1 MLHSIR
7 KIRQIKRRIH
17 LFRRLDCKQ
26 AIETAISG
34 HFDGYHLAHDAAAE
48 VVEMYGTE
56 RVSFVL
62 ACTIQHL
69 KTDGRFSKETK
80 EWADSFI
87 IPENMG
93 RGMDLNADYVV
104 TSHPAVLDGFIGL
117 ARNEMREHGSEKVTG
132 QISQETKGF
141 SVDGHFGTWHT
152 AEGKEIAGESFFR
165 IWEYRGRNYCERRR
179 KAGCG
184 RRGAWI

>member
-1 MLHSIR
+1 MQRMEIQEIQTAEKVYPPLYLSDLSYAVEHGNADAYLDS
-7 KIRQIKRRIH
+7 RR
-17 LFRRLDCKQ
+17 LNLDCKQ

-62 ACTIQHL
+62 ACTLQHL

-93 RGMDLNADYVV
+93 RGMDL
-104 TSHPAVLDGFIGL
+104 SLIHI
-117 ARNEMREHGSEKVTG
+117 SEPT
-132 QISQETKGF
+132 
-141 SVDGHFGTWHT
+141 
-152 AEGKEIAGESFFR
+152 R
-165 IWEYRGRNYCERRR
+165 P
-179 KAGCG
+179 
-184 RRGAWI
+184 